1 MGATLATSRGS
12 QFQETGRTAGPCV
25 MVLFGGA
32 GDLTKRKLV
41 PALFN
46 LVKANLLPKDFA
58 VLGFSV
64 DELSLEQFRNQV
76 TRFLQASDR
85 GTDAWEWFMQRLHYA
100 RGDFADPDA
109 FKTLCNRL
117 GELDAS

>member
-58 VLGFSV
+58 VLGVSV
-64 DELSLEQFRNQV
+64 DDLTLEQFRIQV
-76 TRFLQASDR
+76 TGFLPSADR
-85 GTDAWEWFMQRLHYA
+85 GTEAWEWFTHRLYYQR
-100 RGDFADPDA
+100 GEFADPN
-109 FKTLCNRL
+109 TY
-117 GELDAS
+117 SSYSV

>member
-46 LVKANLLPKDFA
+46 LVKANLLPQDFA

-64 DELSLEQFRNQV
+64 DVLGHEQFRDQV
-76 TRFLQASDR
+76 TGFCPPSHRQ
-85 GTDAWEWFMQRLHYA
+85 TVAWESFTERLHYA
-100 RGDFADPDA
+100 RRRFPISVA
-109 FKTLCNRL
+109 F
-117 GELDAS
+117 

>member
-1 MGATLATSRGS
+1 MGTMLATSRGS
-12 QFQETGRTAGPCV
+12 DEVVGRTAGPCA

-64 DELSLEQFRNQV
+64 DELGLEQFRDQV
-76 TRFLQASDR
+76 TGFLPPSDR
-85 GTDAWEWFMQRLHYA
+85 QTVAWEWFTERLHYA
-100 RGDFADPDA
+100 RGDFADSD
-109 FKTLCNRL
+109 
-117 GELDAS
+117 